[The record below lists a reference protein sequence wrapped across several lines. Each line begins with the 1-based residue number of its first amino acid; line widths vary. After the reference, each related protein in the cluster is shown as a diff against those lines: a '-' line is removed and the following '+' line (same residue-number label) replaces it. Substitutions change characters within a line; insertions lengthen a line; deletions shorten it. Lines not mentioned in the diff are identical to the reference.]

1 LQTSVEESIMRTIAI
16 LVLASLSVA
25 CMGPAP
31 SEELPVSRLA
41 KGQHSLQTE
50 QQFEVITGQSQFRYL
65 WSRFDAGAP
74 PTLDFTRETAI
85 AVFMGER
92 PTGGY
97 AIHVDSVTHSDG
109 GLLVDVVLQAPGPEC
124 MTTQALTQPYEMVS
138 VPVGPK
144 RADFSIRR
152 VLIPCE

>member
-1 LQTSVEESIMRTIAI
+1 MRTIPI
-16 LVLASLSVA
+16 LVLASISAA

-31 SEELPVSRLA
+31 SEELPVTRLA

-50 QQFEVITGQSQFRYL
+50 QQFEVITGQAQFRHL

-74 PTLDFTRETAI
+74 PALDFTRETAI

-97 AIHVDSVTHSDG
+97 AIHVDSVTRSDG
-109 GLLVDVVLQAPGPEC
+109 ELLVAVVLQAPGSEC
-124 MTTQALTQPYEMVS
+124 MTTQAFTQPYEMVS
-138 VPVGPK
+138 VPTGPI
-144 RADFSIRR
+144 RADFSTRQ
-152 VLIPCE
+152 VLTPCE

>member
-1 LQTSVEESIMRTIAI
+1 MRTIPI

-25 CMGPAP
+25 CMGPVP
-31 SEELPVSRLA
+31 SEELPMTRLA

-50 QQFEVITGQSQFRYL
+50 QKFEVITGQSQFREL
-65 WSRFDAGAP
+65 WSRFDSGSP
-74 PTLDFTRETAI
+74 PVLDFTRQTAI

-97 AIHVDSVTHSDG
+97 AIQVDSVTRSDG
-109 GLLVDVVLQAPGPEC
+109 ELLVEVVLQAPGPEC
-124 MTTQALTQPYEMVS
+124 MTTQAFTQPYEMVS
-138 VPVGPK
+138 VPTGPT
-144 RADFSIRR
+144 RADFSTRR

>member
-1 LQTSVEESIMRTIAI
+1 MRTIPI
-16 LVLASLSVA
+16 LVLAALSVA

-31 SEELPVSRLA
+31 SEKLPITHLA

-50 QQFEVITGQSQFRYL
+50 QQFEVITGQAQFRHF
-65 WSRFDAGAP
+65 WSQFDAGAP
-74 PTLDFTRETAI
+74 PALDFTRETAI

-97 AIHVDSVTHSDG
+97 AIHVDSVTRSDG
-109 GLLVDVVLQAPGPEC
+109 ELLVAVVLQAPGPEC
-124 MTTQALTQPYEMVS
+124 MTTQALTQPYKMVS
-138 VPVGPK
+138 VPTGPI
-144 RADFSIRR
+144 RADFSTRR

>member
-1 LQTSVEESIMRTIAI
+1 MRTIPI

-25 CMGPAP
+25 CMGPGPA
-31 SEELPVSRLA
+31 EELPITRLA

-50 QQFEVITGQSQFRYL
+50 QQFEVITGQSQFRHL
-65 WSRFDAGAP
+65 WSRFDAGVP
-74 PTLDFTRETAI
+74 PALDFTRETAI

-97 AIHVDSVTHSDG
+97 AIHVDAVTRSDG

-124 MTTQALTQPYEMVS
+124 MTTQAITQPYEMVS
-138 VPVGPK
+138 VPIGPT
-144 RADFSIRR
+144 RADFSTRQ

>member
-1 LQTSVEESIMRTIAI
+1 MRTILT

-31 SEELPVSRLA
+31 SEELPITRLA

-50 QQFEVITGQSQFRYL
+50 QQFDVITGQAQFRHL
-65 WSRFDAGAP
+65 WSQFDAGAP
-74 PTLDFTRETAI
+74 PALDFTRETAI

-97 AIHVDSVTHSDG
+97 AIRVDSVTRSEG
-109 GLLVDVVLQAPGPEC
+109 ELLVEVVLQAPGPEC
-124 MTTQALTQPYEMVS
+124 MTTQAFTQPYEMVS
-138 VPVGPK
+138 VPSGPT
-144 RADFSIRR
+144 RADFSTRR
-152 VLIPCE
+152 VLLPCE